1 MQGLLRSKTG
11 FRIAVAV
18 WSAVSPV
25 CAQVGRVEELGLAP
39 GLTPRQFQEQTRAA
53 PGPEQRPSAV
63 SGFAVDTA
71 SRPEVLA
78 FYHCIYRASEG
89 WESRMNW
96 TGNVSNCTP
105 GTVATAFH
113 EDTLRR
119 INYYRAMA
127 GLNTDIQFVATKN
140 TASQQAALMMARN
153 NQVAHDPPTNWLCWT
168 SNGCL
173 AANNSVL
180 ALGTGW
186 IAGPRAVDAFM
197 EDPGTVNQAVAH
209 RRWLLYSR
217 SAEMGNGGIPALGT
231 NKAAAAVW
239 VIGNFNPTAAVAFV
253 AWPPPG
259 YVPYPLVHPRWS
271 FGLPDVSTS
280 AFDSAT
286 VSMTLNGASLPLTVI
301 HRGSSFGDP
310 SIVWE
315 PAGQL
320 GDPPSQDQLYEVVV
334 SNVQGAATSRW
345 AYTVRVMDPDDP
357 GVVPAVSG
365 SAAPVIGIRN
375 AYAFPPVP
383 GAVAYTLRVRQ
394 AVATNWTEGAETAPP
409 PRIVDGTSSDYN
421 LIQSAVKETGA
432 LAFQLAFPGPETNF
446 VDQEFVIDRTL
457 VPATHATLEFSFLRR
472 LSSTYNRFRVQIS
485 TDDEVTWTDLW
496 ATNGVCGTSCNS
508 GNWDPA
514 FHRPAVSLGTY
525 ANQPCRLRFRF
536 EHNNAAYHGV
546 TSNHGVFIDN
556 ITITGV
562 HEVVAEEASSLAS
575 NATGFVL
582 QPDNARRHLLD
593 VAPGL
598 PCVTFPYGP
607 VFLADPVVGSNP
619 VVRVSGFDLQG
630 PQIQIDLDIQNA
642 PVASSLV
649 ERLTGDLPT
658 GVWLPDPGAVFD
670 PEQLRFS
677 VPPAATS
684 PVFYRIQSV
693 PQAD

>member
-1 MQGLLRSKTG
+1 MQGLLRHKAG
-11 FRIAVAV
+11 VRIAVAV
-18 WSAVSPV
+18 WSAVAPV

-53 PGPEQRPSAV
+53 PGPEYRPSAV

-71 SRPEVLA
+71 NRTEVLA
-78 FYHCIYRASEG
+78 FYHCIYQASEG

-96 TGNVSNCTP
+96 IGNVSNCVP

-127 GLNTDIQFVATKN
+127 GLNTDIQFVATQN

-197 EDPGTVNQAVAH
+197 EDPGTNNQAVAH
-209 RRWLLYSR
+209 RRWLLFSR

-231 NKAAAAVW
+231 NKAAAAIW

-286 VSMTLNGASLPLTVI
+286 VSMTLNGAPQPLTVI

-315 PAGQL
+315 PAGQF
-320 GDPPSQDQLYEVVV
+320 GGPPSQDLVYTVVV

-357 GVVPAVSG
+357 GVVPEIAG
-365 SAAPVIGIRN
+365 PAAPVIGIWN
-375 AYAFPPVP
+375 SYTFPLVP
-383 GAVAYTLRVRQ
+383 GAVAYTRRVRQ
-394 AVATNWTEGAETAPP
+394 TVETNWTEGAETAPP
-409 PRIVDGTSSDYN
+409 PRIEDGTSSDYN
-421 LIQSAVKETGA
+421 LMQTAVKESGA
-432 LAFQLAFPGPETNF
+432 LAFQLAFSGPADNY
-446 VDQEFVIDRTL
+446 VDQEFGINRTL

-472 LSSTYNRFRVQIS
+472 ASSTNNRFRVQIS
-485 TDDEVTWTDLW
+485 TDDKVTWTDLW
-496 ATNGVCGTSCNS
+496 ATNGVCGSECS
-508 GNWDPA
+508 SANWDTA
-514 FHRPAVSLGTY
+514 FRRPAVSLGAY

-536 EHNNAAYHGV
+536 EHNNAVYHGT
-546 TSNHGVFIDN
+546 TSNHGVFLDN
-556 ITITGV
+556 ISVTGV
-562 HEVVAEEASSLAS
+562 QEVVAETVTALAS

-582 QPDNARRHLLD
+582 QPDNARRHMLD
-593 VAPGL
+593 VAPEL

-607 VFLADPVVGSNP
+607 VFLVEPVVGSNP
-619 VVRVSGFDLQG
+619 VVRIAAFRLQST
-630 PQIQIDLDIQNA
+630 QTQIDLDIQGA
-642 PVASSLV
+642 PVATSVV
-649 ERLTGDLPT
+649 ERLIGSLAASN
-658 GVWLPDPGAVFD
+658 WLPAPGAVYD
-670 PEQLRFS
+670 PDQLRFLI
-677 VPPAATS
+677 PPATVY
-684 PVFYRIQSV
+684 PVFYRVRS
-693 PQAD
+693 AE